1 MPIRVILQDNV
12 EHLGRTGEIVRVR
25 DGYAR
30 NFLVPRGLAV
40 VADGR
45 NVRRLNHQK
54 RLAES
59 RRHKALASARAL
71 AEQLSSA
78 AVTITME
85 AGEDNK
91 LFGSVTNRDI
101 AEALAA
107 DGFEVDRRSIIIDEP
122 IRTLGVKQVVVR
134 LHAEIESTLTV
145 YVTKR

>member
-1 MPIRVILQDNV
+1 MATHVILQENV
-12 EHLGRTGEIVRVR
+12 ENLGRTGDIVRVK

-45 NVRRLNHQK
+45 NVRRLEHLK
-54 RLAES
+54 RLAAS
-59 RRHKALASARAL
+59 RKHKALAAARAL
-71 AEQLSSA
+71 AEQLGTA

-107 DGFEVDRRSIIIDEP
+107 DGFEVEKRHIHIEEP
-122 IRTLGVKQVVVR
+122 IRTLGVKQVAIK
-134 LHAEIESTLTV
+134 LHAEVETELTV

>member
-1 MPIRVILQDNV
+1 MATHVILQENV
-12 EHLGRTGEIVRVR
+12 ENLGRTGDIVRVK

-45 NVRRLNHQK
+45 NVRRLEHQK
-54 RLAES
+54 RLAAS
-59 RRHKALASARAL
+59 RMHKALASARAL
-71 AEQLSSA
+71 AEQLGSA

-107 DGFEVDRRSIIIDEP
+107 DGFEVEKRHIHIEEP
-122 IRTLGVKQVVVR
+122 IRTLGVKQVAIK
-134 LHAEIESTLTV
+134 LHAEIETELTV

>member
-1 MPIRVILQDNV
+1 MATRVILQESV
-12 EHLGRTGEIVRVR
+12 ENLGSTGDIVKVR

-40 VADGR
+40 VADER

-59 RRHKALASARAL
+59 RKLKALSVAQAL

-78 AVTITME
+78 AVTINKE

-91 LFGSVTNRDI
+91 IFGSVTNRDI

-107 DGFEVDRRSIIIDEP
+107 DGFEVDRRLIHIDEP
-122 IRTLGVKQVVVR
+122 IRTLGVKQVLVKI
-134 LHAEIESTLTV
+134 HADVQTPLTV